1 MRRLVFMSL
10 FTLFFITGC
19 AQKNGK
25 KAEIPSV
32 VMNAFNAEFDNPEN
46 SEWKKEGKDF
56 EVEFDI
62 ANVEHKAL
70 LDSTGKLLKYKK
82 DITRADLPEAVVSIL
97 ENDYSDKNFDD
108 FELLNING
116 EEYYQIEIDETLRD
130 KNIVFTAAGKM
141 TSDIPVWD

>member
-1 MRRLVFMSL
+1 MRKLVFMSL
-10 FTLFFITGC
+10 IALFFITGC
-19 AQKNGK
+19 AQKNVN

-82 DITRADLPEAVVSIL
+82 DITRADLPEVVVSIL

>member
-10 FTLFFITGC
+10 FAVFFITGC
-19 AQKNGK
+19 AQKNVT

-32 VMNAFNAEFDNPEN
+32 VLNAFKAEFDNPEN
-46 SEWKKEGKDF
+46 SEWEMEGNDF

-62 ANVEHKAL
+62 AEVEHKAL
-70 LDSTGKLLKYKK
+70 LDSDGKLLKYKK
-82 DITRADLPEAVVSIL
+82 DITQADLPEAVVAIL
-97 ENDYSDKNFDD
+97 EAEFSDKKYDD

-130 KNIVFTAAGKM
+130 KNIVFTATGENA
-141 TSDIPVWD
+141 TDIPVWD

>member
-10 FTLFFITGC
+10 FAVFFITGC
-19 AQKNGK
+19 AQKNVT

-32 VMNAFNAEFDNPEN
+32 VLNAFKAEFDNPEN
-46 SEWKKEGKDF
+46 SEWEMEGNDF

-62 ANVEHKAL
+62 AEVEHKAL
-70 LDSTGKLLKYKK
+70 LDSDGKLLKYKK
-82 DITRADLPEAVVSIL
+82 DITQADLPKAVVAIL
-97 ENDYSDKNFDD
+97 EAEFSDKKYDD

-130 KNIVFTAAGKM
+130 KNIVFTASGENA
-141 TSDIPVWD
+141 TDIPVWD